1 MFNYLFDKGIVAI
14 QRTFNALPWLL
25 IGILVI
31 LFLAAGGAF
40 LVHDWVDDIL
50 KYGPPEYRF

>member
-1 MFNYLFDKGIVAI
+1 MFNYLFDKGITAT

-25 IGILVI
+25 IGIMII

-40 LVHDWVDDIL
+40 LVHDWMDNIF
-50 KYGPPEYRF
+50 KPMISFP